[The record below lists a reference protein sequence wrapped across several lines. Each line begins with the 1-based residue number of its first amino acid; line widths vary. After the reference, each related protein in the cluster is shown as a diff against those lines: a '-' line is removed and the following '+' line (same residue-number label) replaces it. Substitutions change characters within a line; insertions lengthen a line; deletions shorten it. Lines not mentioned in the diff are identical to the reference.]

1 MAGPPASE
9 IFRVRLAPPRLAVSS
24 FTAHSYTKLSEGQV
38 LAAQMSN
45 LAVPTHWSIA
55 PDMNSN
61 IITALCND
69 LDSSIPT
76 HPATP
81 NIMATITR
89 LQQDWQR
96 NFGDNA
102 FEDHSAGL
110 EMTTSEASNQLLM
123 AVVEIVHLLTNDRD
137 SLLKRKPYA
146 HSCVI
151 DNSIKN
157 TDDQFYVGV
166 EDKRVIG
173 SLRVFTELS
182 RRVGCGALDTE
193 IIAATDQPNWW
204 IIVNKGALYAG
215 AYELDWVI
223 WAGVAAYCVGY
234 RKGDHIFWSTPFI
247 NRRDAND
254 ELKPNHLNRIATL
267 NFIFG
272 NQPPPQVPQ
281 VDLLLLFLAVALR
294 GAEAKGCA
302 WVRAQFPNLCAVDFV
317 EPSKLTQPHPEF
329 SNTGSELDTI
339 GDYDQ
344 KSSSSDSVSSGDN
357 YSPPPKNAVCR
368 ATTSMILGGHRLS
381 GKWYGDLGRHSGFSV
396 NILRYHA
403 TGEQS
408 MVYEGELLENSKFVS
423 AVAIKVSED
432 TEALKTEFR
441 KYRSLKQKM
450 GDTIPRCYGLY
461 VNSGGTAYLVTDL
474 IPYVTPS
481 RDLTKAERGA
491 VYAALRKMHHAGW
504 AHNDVVGSGSPRNLL
519 WNSQGR
525 PVLIDLF
532 TATRHRCHA
541 GCDELTALQ
550 ELLKLKAR
558 DIVIW
563 AQ

>member
-1 MAGPPASE
+1 
-9 IFRVRLAPPRLAVSS
+9 
-24 FTAHSYTKLSEGQV
+24 
-38 LAAQMSN
+38 
-45 LAVPTHWSIA
+45 
-55 PDMNSN
+55 
-61 IITALCND
+61 
-69 LDSSIPT
+69 
-76 HPATP
+76 
-81 NIMATITR
+81 MATITR

-102 FEDHSAGL
+102 LEDHSAGL

-157 TDDQFYVGV
+157 TDDQYYVGV

-193 IIAATDQPNWW
+193 ITAATDQPNWW
-204 IIVNKGALYAG
+204 IVVNKGALYAG
-215 AYELDWVI
+215 AYELDWVYGP
-223 WAGVAAYCVGY
+223 ASP
-234 RKGDHIFWSTPFI
+234 HIALVIAKEITFFA
-247 NRRDAND
+247 AND
-254 ELKPNHLNRIATL
+254 ELKPNHLNPIATL

-329 SNTGSELDTI
+329 SSTGSELDTI

-344 KSSSSDSVSSGDN
+344 KSSSNSVSSGDN
-357 YSPPPKNAVCR
+357 YSPPPKNAV
-368 ATTSMILGGHRLS
+368 AIGSAE
-381 GKWYGDLGRHSGFSV
+381 
-396 NILRYHA
+396 N
-403 TGEQS
+403 GEQS

-474 IPYVTPS
+474 IPYDTPS

>member
-1 MAGPPASE
+1 MSTRFWFLELCALYCLKHGKKTPPIPLDIERTGIDETRHPNEYFKMAGPPASE
-9 IFRVRLAPPRLAVSS
+9 MFRVRLAPPRLVVSS
-24 FTAHSYTKLSEGQV
+24 FTAHSYTKISEGQV

-45 LAVPTHWSIA
+45 FAVPTHWSVA

-81 NIMATITR
+81 HIMATITR

-102 FEDHSAGL
+102 LEDHSAGL

-157 TDDQFYVGV
+157 TDDQYYVGV

-193 IIAATDQPNWW
+193 ITAATDQPNWW
-204 IIVNKGALYAG
+204 IVVNKGALYAG

-247 NRRDAND
+247 NRRAAND
-254 ELKPNHLNRIATL
+254 ELKPNHLNPIATL

-329 SNTGSELDTI
+329 SSTGSELDTI

-357 YSPPPKNAVCR
+357 YSPPPKNAV
-368 ATTSMILGGHRLS
+368 AIGSAE
-381 GKWYGDLGRHSGFSV
+381 
-396 NILRYHA
+396 N
-403 TGEQS
+403 GEQS

-474 IPYVTPS
+474 IPYDTPS

-504 AHNDVVGSGSPRNLL
+504 AHNDVVGSGSPAQPAVELPGPA
-519 WNSQGR
+519 SVDR
-525 PVLIDLF
+525 PVY
-532 TATRHRCHA
+532 CHPA
-541 GCDELTALQ
+541 
-550 ELLKLKAR
+550 
-558 DIVIW
+558 
-563 AQ
+563 